1 MKALKKISIFSLLA
15 ILLFGNTVPVFADQP
30 AEIEYIPSE
39 YSYSGIYAGE
49 DYDLIYLTDNTD
61 LTLSEDSSDVM
72 VLATGLVSKDLD
84 GDTIEV
90 IFGLKN
96 LQVFESCDNNILR
109 ANPSSY
115 VSIEPYRTNYGVLPY
130 HQQVYFDLFAECAG
144 ADFYVNYYKAGSVNQ
159 DTGIG
164 VKANIPGAFIY
175 IDDLNNA
182 GSDRDTDYRV
192 NQAIANYGEERLV
205 VKNANL
211 TPNHYNSDYV
221 SIEQNTISALTTDY
235 NLSEE
240 ASAHA
245 IVDNMDGSFSSY
257 FSARDGYIYVLMS
270 DPYLETSAGT
280 PVKIANKTEAEAGEN
295 VHYIVRQDFPLH
307 TNALSMSLLVD
318 NFYGDNAILENLKIT
333 NKNGDDITAGVSFW
347 TLPSDS
353 ALFPN
358 SNFYFFC
365 DTNEPA
371 ATTMNPITQAYCS
384 PQNIDIRD
392 LIDGAVSQ
400 ELANYLTEKANL
412 SQEESDALN
421 ELLNQ
426 TDMVSVSDFF
436 AFFNASE
443 IIATEELDLD
453 AQAIT
458 VSYDSEM
465 PANIAQLESQVYAIT
480 HRNAGLSG
488 IGNTVIVRAKAPV
501 QNPSTGDLGI
511 SATVVL
517 DAVTSLATLVII
529 RKTTARR

>member
-15 ILLFGNTVPVFADQP
+15 ILLFGNIVPVFADQP

-61 LTLSEDSSDVM
+61 LTLSEDGSDVM

-84 GDTIEV
+84 GDAIEV
-90 IFGLKN
+90 VFGLKN
-96 LQVFESCDNNILR
+96 LQVFESCNNNILR
-109 ANPSSY
+109 TSPSSY
-115 VSIEPYRTNYGVLPY
+115 VSIEPYRTNYGVFPY

-144 ADFYVNYYKAGSVNQ
+144 ADFYVNYYKAGSVDRN
-159 DTGIG
+159 TGIG

-182 GSDRDTDYRV
+182 GNDRDTDYQV

-211 TPNHYNSDYV
+211 TPNHYNSNYV
-221 SIEQNTISALTTDY
+221 SIEQNTISALTTDH
-235 NLSEE
+235 NLYEE

-270 DPYLETSAGT
+270 DPYLETSADT

-307 TNALSMSLLVD
+307 TSVLNMSLLID
-318 NFYGDNAILENLKIT
+318 NFYGDNATLENLKIT

-365 DTNEPA
+365 DINEPA
-371 ATTMNPITQAYCS
+371 VERSPITQAYCS

-400 ELANYLTEKANL
+400 ELANYLIERANL
-412 SQEESDALN
+412 SQEESDTLY

-443 IIATEELDLD
+443 TIATEELDLD
-453 AQAIT
+453 AQTIT
-458 VSYDSEM
+458 ISYDSEM
-465 PANIAQLESQVYAIT
+465 PANIEQLESQVYAIT
-480 HRNAGLSG
+480 HRNAGISG
-488 IGNTVIVRAKAPV
+488 IGNTVIVHTKAPV
-501 QNPSTGDLGI
+501 QNPSTGDLSI
-511 SATVVL
+511 SATIAL
-517 DAVTSLATLVII
+517 GAVASLAALVII
-529 RKTTARR
+529 RKTTARH